1 MHTAEEIA
9 NNHPYHHRRPPPPRH
24 FTAATEAPRER
35 KRMISFGFLAG
46 LLRPARFT
54 AAAVSDDF

>member
-9 NNHPYHHRRPPPPRH
+9 NNHPYLHRPPPPRH

-35 KRMISFGFLAG
+35 KRMISFGFLAR